1 MLLLPLTAAR
11 SSIFLSTP
19 SARRATHPAL
29 RRHRILRISIH
40 ALREEGDLLTCC
52 SRSSRQ
58 CISIHALRE
67 EGDAKATEI
76 EVEILNFYPRPP
88 RGGRRVSGCEHHNL
102 GRFLSTPS
110 ARRATGQHG
119 GALRNHDI
127 SIHALREE
135 SDLPVLPEQPIG
147 NEFLSTPSAR
157 RATSQCNTSSNA
169 MPISI
174 HALREEG
181 DICCQQHSA
190 HRPISIHALREEGDV
205 SAHRWQGIQEHFYP
219 RPPRGGRLNTNIA
232 NGFAGVFLS
241 TPSAR
246 RATCIL
252 SFLMLLYQI
261 FLSTPSAR
269 RATPASV
276 GFAVA
281 VFRFLS
287 TPSARRATHN
297 VDGAKR
303 HRNISIHALRE
314 EGDSCILFEELLD
327 LISIHALREEGDDL
341 RHKGRAR
348 GSNFYPRPPRGG
360 RRRREVALNVC
371 KKISIHALREEGD
384 DAGEALRV
392 SGVIISIHAL
402 REEGDP

>member
-1 MLLLPLTAAR
+1 MLLPLTAAR

-190 HRPISIHALREEGDV
+190 HRPISIHALREEGDLHPLFLDAII
-205 SAHRWQGIQEHFYP
+205 SDISIHALREEGDTGFGRLCCCGFPISIHALREEGDAQRGWSKTTPKYFYP
-219 RPPRGGRLNTNIA
+219 RPPRGGRLVHPFRGA
-232 NGFAGVFLS
+232 FGF
-241 TPSAR
+241 
-246 RATCIL
+246 
-252 SFLMLLYQI
+252 
-261 FLSTPSAR
+261 
-269 RATPASV
+269 
-276 GFAVA
+276 
-281 VFRFLS
+281 
-287 TPSARRATHN
+287 
-297 VDGAKR
+297 D
-303 HRNISIHALRE
+303 
-314 EGDSCILFEELLD
+314 
-327 LISIHALREEGDDL
+327 
-341 RHKGRAR
+341 
-348 GSNFYPRPPRGG
+348 FYPRPPRGG
-360 RRRREVALNVC
+360 RRSSA
-371 KKISIHALREEGD
+371 
-384 DAGEALRV
+384 
-392 SGVIISIHAL
+392 
-402 REEGDP
+402 

>member
-1 MLLLPLTAAR
+1 MLLPLTAAR

-135 SDLPVLPEQPIG
+135 GDIAVQHILERDANFYPRPPRGGRHLLSTALGTPTDFYPRPPRGGRRISPSLARDSRT
-147 NEFLSTPSAR
+147 FLSTPSAR
-157 RATSQCNTSSNA
+157 RATQHQHRKRLCWCISIHALREEGDLHPLFLDAIISDISIHALREEGDTGFGRLCCCGF
-169 MPISI
+169 PISI

-181 DICCQQHSA
+181 DAQRGWSKTT
-190 HRPISIHALREEGDV
+190 PKY
-205 SAHRWQGIQEHFYP
+205 FYP
-219 RPPRGGRLNTNIA
+219 RPPRGGRLVHPFRGA
-232 NGFAGVFLS
+232 FGF
-241 TPSAR
+241 
-246 RATCIL
+246 
-252 SFLMLLYQI
+252 
-261 FLSTPSAR
+261 
-269 RATPASV
+269 
-276 GFAVA
+276 
-281 VFRFLS
+281 
-287 TPSARRATHN
+287 
-297 VDGAKR
+297 D
-303 HRNISIHALRE
+303 
-314 EGDSCILFEELLD
+314 
-327 LISIHALREEGDDL
+327 
-341 RHKGRAR
+341 
-348 GSNFYPRPPRGG
+348 FYPRPPRGG
-360 RRRREVALNVC
+360 RRSSA
-371 KKISIHALREEGD
+371 
-384 DAGEALRV
+384 
-392 SGVIISIHAL
+392 
-402 REEGDP
+402 

>member
-1 MLLLPLTAAR
+1 M
-11 SSIFLSTP
+11 
-19 SARRATHPAL
+19 
-29 RRHRILRISIH
+29 
-40 ALREEGDLLTCC
+40 
-52 SRSSRQ
+52 
-58 CISIHALRE
+58 
-67 EGDAKATEI
+67 
-76 EVEILNFYPRPP
+76 
-88 RGGRRVSGCEHHNL
+88 
-102 GRFLSTPS
+102 
-110 ARRATGQHG
+110 
-119 GALRNHDI
+119 
-127 SIHALREE
+127 
-135 SDLPVLPEQPIG
+135 LPEQPIG

-384 DAGEALRV
+384 FPFCDFIILYFQFLSTPSARRATYRILVLCVALK
-392 SGVIISIHAL
+392 ISIHAL
-402 REEGDP
+402 REEGDTAKILFFFRDSVISIHALREEGDSKNRDKISIFKQIIQHSARI